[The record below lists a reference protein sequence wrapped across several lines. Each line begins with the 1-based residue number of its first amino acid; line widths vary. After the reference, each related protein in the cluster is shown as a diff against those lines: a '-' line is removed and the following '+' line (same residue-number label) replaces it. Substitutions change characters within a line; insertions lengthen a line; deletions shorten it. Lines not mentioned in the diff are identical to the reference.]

1 MKGATMPREQINY
14 AETTVNV
21 LDTDTGELHEE
32 AAAFVGSDE
41 PILNVRWQGDTD
53 EADAHVLVS
62 LEVTTRTAC
71 DAVANAGPDGLAEIE
86 SVQLDRRQINRM
98 IRALRRARDTAFG
111 SDE

>member
-1 MKGATMPREQINY
+1 MPREQINY
-14 AETTVNV
+14 SEALINV
-21 LDTDTGELHEE
+21 LDPDTGELQEE
-32 AAAFVGSDE
+32 AATIVASDE
-41 PILNVRWQGDTD
+41 PILNVRWQGDTED
-53 EADAHVLVS
+53 AKAHVLVS

-71 DAVANAGPDGLAEIE
+71 DAVANAGPDGYAEIE